1 MDSLGFTV
9 VKVAALVASLPLLFF
24 KKQWTFYLLAVNV
37 GIAAALALSKKYW
50 VNAAVGAALAAWAAL
65 GPHDRVRAPAA
76 AAFVLAYV
84 AWNVYFSE
92 VVLDMKQGNN
102 GLATAA
108 AANLLPAV
116 LFALA
121 LATGHGAFDAVWL
134 FALARVVLLL
144 FYYAHLVDARGC
156 HARALAQLLAAR

>member
-1 MDSLGFTV
+1 MDSRAFTV
-9 VKVAALVASLPLLFF
+9 AKVAALAASLPLLFF
-24 KKQWTFYLLAVNV
+24 KKPWTPYLLAVNV
-37 GIAAALALSKKYW
+37 GVAAALALRKKYW

-65 GPHDRVRAPAA
+65 RLNDRVRVPTA

-108 AANLLPAV
+108 AANLLPAL

-121 LATGHGAFDAVWL
+121 LAAGRGAFDAVWL
-134 FALARVVLLL
+134 FALARAVLLL
-144 FYYAHLVDARGC
+144 FYYAHLADARGC